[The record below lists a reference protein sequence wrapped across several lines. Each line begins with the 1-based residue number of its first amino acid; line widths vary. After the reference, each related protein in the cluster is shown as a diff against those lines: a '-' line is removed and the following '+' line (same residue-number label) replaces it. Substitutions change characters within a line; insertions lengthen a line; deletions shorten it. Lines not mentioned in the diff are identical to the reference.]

1 LSRTGVGSRGR
12 CNTGLQFIRRSFKSQ
27 CFSWPLI
34 EAQSDLV
41 QVRLRVA
48 GQIRLLRQVLP
59 QQPVRVFVRTAL
71 PWALGIAEVKLLC
84 WAISNPRSQVSERR
98 NVAGRV
104 RTCRL
109 KAATTVVVSLPG
121 TFTSMQNRE

>member
-1 LSRTGVGSRGR
+1 MLITGVVSRDR
-12 CNTGLQFIRRSFKSQ
+12 CNTGLQSIRRSFKSQ

-34 EAQSDLV
+34 EAQGDLV

-71 PWALGIAEVKLLC
+71 PWALGIAEVLALGVSVNAGMPRAADPPLGAKVLNQLLFQ
-84 WAISNPRSQVSERR
+84 RSS
-98 NVAGRV
+98 
-104 RTCRL
+104 RL
-109 KAATTVVVSLPG
+109 
-121 TFTSMQNRE
+121 QE